1 MSHQN
6 STAAGGHRPRQSAR
20 ERAYETIGAAILAGT
35 FAEGEFLDEA
45 VLAREVGT
53 SRTPVRE
60 ALHRLQAERFV
71 DLVPR
76 RGAQVRVVTATE
88 MRQIYQARFVIEA
101 DAMTKICDRRLG
113 APPEAPELIEAME
126 TAGRNRD
133 WNDLAQLDQR
143 FHSCIVQ
150 HQGNAVLGQ
159 MYDSLRPR
167 QVRLAVR
174 TITQGP
180 ERLPIIERE
189 HRELEAAL
197 NAHDGPLSTAIL
209 NVHLQEVPELVRAFS
224 E

>member
-1 MSHQN
+1 M
-6 STAAGGHRPRQSAR
+6 
-20 ERAYETIGAAILAGT
+20 IGAAILAGT

-88 MRQIYQARFVIEA
+88 MREIYQARFVIEA
-101 DAMTKICDRRLG
+101 NAIGKICDRGLG
-113 APPEAPELIEAME
+113 APPAFPSLIEAME
-126 TAGRNRD
+126 NAGRDRN

-143 FHSCIVQ
+143 FHCSIVQ

-197 NAHDGPLSTAIL
+197 NAHDGPLATAIL
-209 NVHLQEVPELVRAFS
+209 NVHLQEVPALVQAFS

>member
-1 MSHQN
+1 MSHQK
-6 STAAGGHRPRQSAR
+6 STATGGSKPRQSAR

-71 DLVPR
+71 ELVPR
-76 RGAQVRVVTATE
+76 RGAQVRVVTSTE
-88 MRQIYQARFVIEA
+88 MREIYQARFVIEA
-101 DAMTKICDRRLG
+101 NAIGKICDRRLG
-113 APPEAPELIEAME
+113 APPEASELIEAME
-126 TAGRNRD
+126 AAGRNRD
-133 WNDLAQLDQR
+133 WNELSQLDQV
-143 FHSCIVQ
+143 FHSSIVR
-150 HQGNAVLGQ
+150 HQGNAVLGE

-167 QVRLAVR
+167 QVRLGVR
-174 TITQGP
+174 TLTEGP

-189 HRELEAAL
+189 HRELQAAL
-197 NAHDGPLSTAIL
+197 NAHDGPLSTSIL
-209 NVHLQEVPELVRAFS
+209 NVHLQEIPELVRAFS